1 MFGSE
6 KGMTLIELVMVIIII
21 GIISGVAMKT
31 MESSIETGRV
41 ESTRT
46 EMQAL
51 ADAMVG
57 KPDLMSNGSR
67 IDFGY
72 VGDVG
77 SLPPDLDAL
86 VAAPSGFSTWNGPYI
101 SNNFVEASDDF
112 KKDGWGVEYA
122 YGGSLTITSSGSGS
136 NLTKQLAA
144 DITDLTANSIRGTI
158 LDAESIPPGTHSG
171 EVDVIIE
178 FPDGAGSMS
187 TLTVKPS
194 PSGNYSLAGLP
205 MGNHTITVVSTTT
218 NDTVFS
224 YVTVPPR
231 SSVVNNIRFGYA
243 LWSGGGG
250 PGGGSGVEYVAG
262 SATTTNGGRDVEFN
276 ITNNSGANITI
287 DWLEAVYTHSPT
299 AYYERVRWDNASVAN
314 QTSPRFGSGDRAT
327 FNSSKTLTDGSTI
340 TIKLQDFNTSPSG
353 GGPAANMAGTAFSI
367 TFSDGSSITFTI

>member
-31 MESSIETGRV
+31 MESSIETGRI

-86 VAAPSGFSTWNGPYI
+86 VAAPSGFSTWKGPYI

-122 YGGSLTITSSGSGS
+122 YGGGLTITSSGSGS

-178 FPDGAGSMS
+178 YPDGAGSMS
-187 TLTVKPS
+187 MLTVNPS

-205 MGNHTITVVSTTT
+205 MGNHTVTVVSTTT

-231 SSVVNNIRFGYA
+231 SSVINNIRFGYA

-262 SATTTNGGRDVEFN
+262 SAITTNGGRDVEFN

-299 AYYERVRWDNASVAN
+299 AYYERVR
-314 QTSPRFGSGDRAT
+314 
-327 FNSSKTLTDGSTI
+327 
-340 TIKLQDFNTSPSG
+340 
-353 GGPAANMAGTAFSI
+353 
-367 TFSDGSSITFTI
+367 